1 MPNFGQILCN
11 DIIKL
16 TPNSGHSR
24 DYENTILHFI
34 LTQYMRKDH
43 LCRNKQK
50 YTKFFRNN

>member
-16 TPNSGHSR
+16 TSNSGHFR
-24 DYENTILHFI
+24 DYENTIVHFI
-34 LTQYMRKDH
+34 LTQYMCKDH

-50 YTKFFRNN
+50 QDLGRK